1 MVDKNSE
8 APMAA
13 TIEASKLPVNHEK
26 TDMNSIAILEAVNTS
41 YVPFNGQQIITAM
54 AAGVAY
60 VAMKPIV
67 ENLGMSWGTQQQ
79 KLMKQLDKFNCI
91 HMNMVAADGKL
102 RKLLCLP
109 LKKLNGW
116 LFSINPEK
124 VRADIR
130 DKLIQYQEECFTV
143 LHDYWTKGHVVNPR
157 KAKKALPGK
166 ITTEQQEAIKQLVMS
181 RGQSLPKEKQAKAMI
196 TMWSSLKSHFGCSYK
211 EISEEQFSEA
221 LSLAARVPLEGE
233 FIGKQEKKTNELS
246 AKEANSLVWLWDY
259 ANRSQALF
267 RELYPALKHIQSNY
281 SGRCY
286 DYGHEF
292 SYVIGT
298 ARDVLINHTRDV
310 DINEPDGPT
319 NLSAWIRLKN
329 KELPPSVHLY

>member
-1 MVDKNSE
+1 
-8 APMAA
+8 
-13 TIEASKLPVNHEK
+13 
-26 TDMNSIAILEAVNTS
+26 MNSIAILEAVNTS
-41 YVPFNGQQIITAM
+41 YVTFNGQQIITAM

-67 ENLGMSWGTQQQ
+67 ENLGMSWSTQQT
-79 KLMKQLDKFNCI
+79 KLMKQISKFNCV

-124 VRADIR
+124 VRDDIR

-143 LHDYWTKGHVVNPR
+143 LHDYWTKGKAENARKKTSVDDRTPLRDAVNMLVS
-157 KAKKALPGK
+157 KKHLMYP
-166 ITTEQQEAIKQLVMS
+166 EAY
-181 RGQSLPKEKQAKAMI
+181 AMI
-196 TMWSSLKSHFGCSYK
+196 HQRFNVES
-211 EISEEQFSEA
+211 IEELDASQIPQAVEYIH
-221 LSLAARVPLEGE
+221 RVVLEGE
-233 FIGKQEKKTNELS
+233 FIGKQEKKTDELS

-267 RELYPALKHIQSNY
+267 RELYPALKQIQSNY

-292 SYVIGT
+292 SYVIGM

-319 NLSAWIRLKN
+319 NLSAWMRLKN
-329 KELPPSVHLY
+329 KELPPSVHNY